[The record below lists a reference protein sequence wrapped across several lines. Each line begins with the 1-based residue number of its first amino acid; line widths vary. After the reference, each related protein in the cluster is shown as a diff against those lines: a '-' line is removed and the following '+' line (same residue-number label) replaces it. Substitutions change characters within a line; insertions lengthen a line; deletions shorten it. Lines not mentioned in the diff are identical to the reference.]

1 MIRNEIINKKYTNY
15 SQIVYMWQ
23 QKMISREEYKILKD
37 RFENLTE
44 LYNNI

>member
-15 SQIVYMWQ
+15 SQIVYMWK
-23 QKMISREEYKILKD
+23 QKMISKEEYKILKD

>member
-1 MIRNEIINKKYTNY
+1 MIRTEIINQKYTNY
-15 SQIVYMWQ
+15 NHIIYMWE
-23 QKMISREEYKILKD
+23 QKMISKEEYKILKD